1 MLEKESEK
9 NTKTETKHRKA
20 KTIHKKSR
28 TPSLSEQNVKLK
40 EEVEFYKDK
49 WLRAVAEFENFRK
62 RNAKERIDWIRN
74 ANQTLLLEIVDVF
87 EHLELAIKSAKDEK
101 VPANYKKCIKMIYE
115 QMKEILEKQGLKK
128 IETIGN
134 EFDPNLHDAIIC
146 VEHEKYDENIIFDN
160 IKNGYLLNDK
170 VLRHSRVAVSKG
182 KKKNAK

>member
-1 MLEKESEK
+1 MFEKESEK

-20 KTIHKKSR
+20 KTIHKISR
-28 TPSLSEQNVKLK
+28 ITSLSQQNIELK
-40 EEVEFYKDK
+40 EEIEFYKDK

-62 RNAKERIDWIRN
+62 RNTKDRIDWIRN
-74 ANQTLLLEIVDVF
+74 ANQSLILEIVEVF

-115 QMKEILEKQGLKK
+115 QMKQILEKQGLKK

-134 EFDPNLHDAIIC
+134 EFNPNFHDAIIC

-160 IKNGYLLNDK
+160 IKSGYLLNNK
-170 VLRHSRVAVSKG
+170 VLRHARVAVSKG
-182 KKKNAK
+182 KIKNAK

>member
-1 MLEKESEK
+1 MSEK
-9 NTKTETKHRKA
+9 KNEINSKTETNHRRA
-20 KTIHKKSR
+20 KTTERKSR
-28 TPSLSEQNVKLK
+28 VKSLSQQNAKLK

-74 ANQTLLLEIVDVF
+74 ANQTLLLEIVDIF
-87 EHLELAIKSAKDEK
+87 EHLELAIKSAKNEK
-101 VPANYKKCIKMIYE
+101 VPANYKKCIKMIYD
-115 QMKEILEKQGLKK
+115 QMKQILEKQGLKK

-134 EFDPNLHDAIIC
+134 EFNPNLHDAIIC
-146 VEHEKYDENIIFDN
+146 VEHEKYDENIVFDN

-170 VLRHSRVAVSKG
+170 VLRHARVAVSKG